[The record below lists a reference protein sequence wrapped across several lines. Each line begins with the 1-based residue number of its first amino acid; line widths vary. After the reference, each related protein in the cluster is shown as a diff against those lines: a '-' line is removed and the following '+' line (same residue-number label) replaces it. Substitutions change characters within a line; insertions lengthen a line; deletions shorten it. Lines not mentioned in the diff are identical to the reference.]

1 MEYIWNISGI
11 YPYHILT
18 MLFLT
23 LQSLDL
29 WLTLAVKAKRCFDRC
44 ELFQLIRLAF
54 FFPVK
59 FPDLQRRK
67 VIATPFPKRL

>member
-1 MEYIWNISGI
+1 MPQKKIYIPSFWLKKNGIYGIYIII

-44 ELFQLIRLAF
+44 ELFQFIRLAF
-54 FFPVK
+54 FF
-59 FPDLQRRK
+59 R
-67 VIATPFPKRL
+67 

>member
-1 MEYIWNISGI
+1 
-11 YPYHILT
+11 

-54 FFPVK
+54 FFFGEIPRLAEAK
-59 FPDLQRRK
+59 GYSNS
-67 VIATPFPKRL
+67 FPKKTMKIPRK